1 MLVLA
6 GDRALGRDSVT
17 VNSAILFILRE
28 VTSMCVF
35 LFVCLLKKPFKHRNN
50 KFLLYT
56 VFELFIDFSFRLTPV
71 CFLCP
76 QAKPFLG
83 EKKEDLREI
92 FKWLLLFIL
101 NWNERKFQTG
111 GITI

>member
-6 GDRALGRDSVT
+6 GDRALGQDSVT

-35 LFVCLLKKPFKHRNN
+35 LFVCLLKKPFKHSNN

-56 VFELFIDFSFRLTPV
+56 VFEFLIDFSFRLTPV

-76 QAKPFLG
+76 QAKPLLG
-83 EKKEDLREI
+83 EKKKDLREI
-92 FKWLLLFIL
+92 LKWLIFFIL
-101 NWNERKFQTG
+101 NWNESKFQTG